1 MPRAER
7 RRWWLERRAKE
18 WGGSGR
24 GGEWLCRKPDRME
37 RTSGS
42 PCAHGVDD
50 ETIALWRLVQWQRI
64 RMERA
69 ATDRAFDCAECT
81 ASKDASDS
89 AIEACDLS
97 EQLEDA
103 DDAVRDARCAEERE
117 RQRADAYRDELARV
131 QGLLSDVDYDLVG
144 AVLTEHGDGD
154 DD

>member
-1 MPRAER
+1 M
-7 RRWWLERRAKE
+7 
-18 WGGSGR
+18 
-24 GGEWLCRKPDRME
+24 
-37 RTSGS
+37 
-42 PCAHGVDD
+42 V
-50 ETIALWRLVQWQRI
+50 
-64 RMERA
+64 RA
-69 ATDRAFDCAECT
+69 ALDRAFDCAECP

-103 DDAVRDARCAEERE
+103 DDAVLDARCAEERE